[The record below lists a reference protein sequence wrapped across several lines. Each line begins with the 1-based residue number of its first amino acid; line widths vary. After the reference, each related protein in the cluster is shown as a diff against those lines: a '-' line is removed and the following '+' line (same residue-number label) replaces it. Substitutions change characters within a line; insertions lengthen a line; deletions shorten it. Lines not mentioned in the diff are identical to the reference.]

1 MRVFIGL
8 TEVAGY
14 FGNLAKGLRELGIET
29 TFVDLYSHP
38 FEYSRGAEAG
48 DRLVDLHRTLSKRR
62 ASAAGGRGL
71 SALWWAY
78 LQKTCVL
85 LILVRAA
92 FSCDAF
98 IFSSDTTF
106 IRYVDLPVLRLLRKR
121 IIFVFTGSDHRPS
134 YMNGASVGSLDE
146 RSIAHCAALAKEIK
160 AKLRRIERLA
170 DVVVGH
176 HLCAHFHERAFIPVQ
191 LLGFPYTTTRTPLPP
206 SGEGAEGMV
215 RIVHAPSKPK
225 HKGTAEIRLA
235 IERLREKGH
244 PIDFVELVNVP
255 NDVVLDQ
262 LARCDFVVDELY
274 SDTRMAGLATEAAF
288 LGKPTVVGGYAR
300 DEDLAIDGVYSPSAF
315 PPVQFCHPDRLE
327 EAIEELITDV
337 PYRLALGKRACEF
350 VRTHWSPS
358 RVAAR
363 YVALIDDKVPDG
375 WTFDPRAIRYL
386 HGTGMPESVA
396 RTAVGRLVDMFGIGA
411 LCLRDKPEMERAF
424 LDFADADAEGV
435 WR

>member
-29 TFVDLYSHP
+29 TLVDLYSHP
-38 FEYSRGAEAG
+38 FEYSRRDGG
-48 DRLVDLHRTLSKRR
+48 RDRLVDLHRTLSKRR
-62 ASAAGGRGL
+62 AAAGEGP

-85 LILVRAA
+85 LIFVRAA
-92 FSCDAF
+92 LTCDAF

-106 IRYVDLPVLRLLRKR
+106 LRYLDLLVLRVLGKR

-146 RSIAHCAALAKEIK
+146 ESIGHCAALATEIK
-160 AKLRRIERLA
+160 AKLRVIERRA

-176 HLCAHFHERAFIPVQ
+176 HLGAHFHERSFVPVQ
-191 LLGFPYTTTRTPLPP
+191 LLGFPFATTRAPQPV
-206 SGEGAEGMV
+206 SAAGGKRAV
-215 RIVHAPSKPK
+215 RIVHAPSRPR
-225 HKGTAEIRLA
+225 HKGTAEIRQA
-235 IERLREKGH
+235 IARLREQGH
-244 PIDFVELVNVP
+244 TIDFIELVNVP
-255 NDVVLDQ
+255 NEVVLDE

-288 LGKPTVVGGYAR
+288 LGKPAVVGSYAR
-300 DEDLAIDGVYSPSAF
+300 DEDLAIDGVYPPSAF

-327 EAIEELITDV
+327 EAIRELISDV
-337 PYRLALGKRACEF
+337 PYRLALGERACKF
-350 VRTHWSPS
+350 VRAQWSPS
-358 RVAAR
+358 AVAGR
-363 YVALIDDKVPDG
+363 YVELIDGKVRDG
-375 WTFDPRAIRYL
+375 WNFDPRAIRYL
-386 HGTGMPESVA
+386 HGTGMSESVA
-396 RTAVGRLVDMFGIGA
+396 RAAVGRLVDMFGPGA
-411 LCLRDKPEMERAF
+411 LHLSDKPAIERAF
-424 LDFADADAEGV
+424 LDFADADAEGA

>member
-1 MRVFIGL
+1 MFIGL

-14 FGNLAKGLRELGIET
+14 FGNLAKGLGELGIES

-38 FEYSRGAEAG
+38 FEYSKSVGGR

-62 ASAAGGRGL
+62 ASAVGDL

-78 LQKTCVL
+78 LQKACVL
-85 LILVRAA
+85 LIFVRAA

-106 IRYVDLPVLRLLRKR
+106 LRYLDLWVLRLLRKR

-146 RSIAHCAALAKEIK
+146 GSIAHCAALATEIK
-160 AKLRRIERLA
+160 AKLHVIERLA

-176 HLCAHFHERAFIPVQ
+176 HLCAHFHERSFVPVQ
-191 LLGFPYTTTRTPLPP
+191 LLGFPFTTTRTPLAA
-206 SGEGAEGMV
+206 SQGGAERAV
-215 RIVHAPSKPK
+215 RIVHAPSRPK

-235 IERLREKGH
+235 ISRLREQGH
-244 PIDFVELVNVP
+244 AIDFIELVNVP
-255 NDVVLDQ
+255 NDVVLDE

-288 LGKPTVVGGYAR
+288 LGKPAVVGSYAR
-300 DEDLAIDGVYSPSAF
+300 DKDLAIDGVYPPSAF

-327 EAIEELITDV
+327 EAIRELISDV
-337 PYRLALGKRACEF
+337 PYRLALGERACEF
-350 VRTHWSPS
+350 VRTQWSPS
-358 RVAAR
+358 TVAAR
-363 YVALIDDKVPDG
+363 YVELIDGKVRDA
-375 WTFDPRAIRYL
+375 WNFDPRAIRYL

-396 RTAVGRLVDMFGIGA
+396 RAAVGRLVDMFGTRG
-411 LCLRDKPEMERAF
+411 LQLSDKPAMERAF
-424 LDFADADAEGV
+424 LDFAAADAEGP